1 MNTIASVQ
9 PLLNYNQLRDY
20 QQHNVDF
27 IMQRKTV
34 GVFSQ
39 QRTGKTPTVCV
50 ALNELDCTRVV
61 IVCPASLRLAWRDE
75 WHRWTGGTASLET
88 NPEVIAKQIYT
99 PEITAIICS
108 YERVRGR
115 GKNDDT
121 FIKALIKAKPDAVVL
136 DEAHRMK
143 NRKSLTYLAL
153 KKLNKI
159 PIRIAMTGTPAPNK
173 PWDVW
178 TILNWLA
185 PTVYSSYWRFI
196 DTYFTTEEKYVG
208 RDVHSSPVNYIPG
221 MEEVLQL
228 NLSIYCVQDKRKDV
242 MQWLGEEPEPTII
255 RLECHP
261 KQREAINSMMDY
273 YSYKNIVTKSDLD
286 NMTRVRQLCSDPKI
300 LGINITSP
308 KIIWVKEYLKDYPS
322 QSILIFSHSKKF
334 LFNLMDEL
342 YGIRRGII
350 CGDVPQE
357 QRETIKARFQDG
369 TIKVLLLQ
377 IQAAKEGLT
386 LDQADVSIFLDAYP
400 PAADYAQAKDRMV
413 ATVPERAKPKMIIHT
428 MMADTYD
435 EQLFN
440 LVDHNIAV
448 TAVVND
454 YKSYLNKRRQQNG

>member
-1 MNTIASVQ
+1 MNTITSVQ
-9 PLLNYNQLRDY
+9 SLLNYNQLRDY
-20 QQHNVDF
+20 QQNNVNF

-50 ALNELDCTRVV
+50 ALNGLDCKRVL
-61 IVCPASLRLAWRDE
+61 IICPASLRLAWQSE
-75 WHRWTGGTASLET
+75 WSRWTGKHALVVTDLEQAIKT
-88 NPEVIAKQIYT
+88 IYT
-99 PEITAIICS
+99 PDITAIICS
-108 YERVRGR
+108 YNIVRGR
-115 GKNDDT
+115 NIKDDA
-121 FIKALIKAKPDAVVL
+121 FIKALLKIKLDAVVL
-136 DEAHRMK
+136 DEAHKMK
-143 NRKSLTYLAL
+143 SRSSLTYKAI

-159 PIRIAMTGTPAPNK
+159 PVRIAMTGTPAPNK

-185 PTVYSSYWRFI
+185 PATYSSYWRFI

-208 RDVHSSPVNYIPG
+208 RDVHSSPVSYIPG

-242 MQWLGEEPEPTII
+242 MSWLGEEPEPMVI

-261 KQREAINSMMDY
+261 KQREAIDSMMDY
-273 YSYKNIVTKSDLD
+273 YSYKNIATKSDLD

-308 KIIWVKEYLKDYPS
+308 KIIWVKEYLSDYPE
-322 QSILIFSHSKKF
+322 QSVLLFSHSKKF
-334 LFNLMDEL
+334 LYNLMDAL
-342 YGIRRGII
+342 PGVKRGMI
-350 CGDVPQE
+350 CGDVPQA
-357 QRETIKARFQDG
+357 QREVIKTSFQTG
-369 TIKVLLLQ
+369 KIKVLLLQ
-377 IQAAKEGLT
+377 IAATKEGLT

-400 PAADYAQAKDRMV
+400 PAADYSQAKDRMV
-413 ATVPERAKPKMIIHT
+413 ATVTERAKPKMIIHT

-454 YKSYLNKRRQQNG
+454 YKSYLNKRRKQNG